1 MQTCFNGIGYCLF
14 GKDYTVFHPDVKDR
28 KSRQAKKVDFELDEA
43 YTGSMRVVRVPVEWL
58 TELGELIRPKT
69 EQQRRDRV
77 MAALVV
83 LAVLVGLY
91 YYFV

>member
-1 MQTCFNGIGYCLF
+1 MRPKERADKL
-14 GKDYTVFHPDVKDR
+14 
-28 KSRQAKKVDFELDEA
+28 KKFDFELEEA
-43 YTGSMRVVRVPVEWL
+43 YTGDMRVVRVPAEWL

>member
-1 MQTCFNGIGYCLF
+1 
-14 GKDYTVFHPDVKDR
+14 
-28 KSRQAKKVDFELDEA
+28 
-43 YTGSMRVVRVPVEWL
+43 MRVIRVPAEWL

-77 MAALVV
+77 IAALVA